1 MTQVFGPY
9 KDRDKWRL
17 IVLAGGKRK
26 SVIAGSLEEADR
38 LKLQL
43 GQAIIESPDRS
54 VGELLPEYEEYLTAE
69 RGSVTAETR
78 RRQLGRVRATDGRRF
93 YTGYES
99 HRQHA

>member
-26 SVIAGSLEEADR
+26 SIIAGSLEEAER

-43 GQAIIESPDRS
+43 GQAIIERM
-54 VGELLPEYEEYLTAE
+54 
-69 RGSVTAETR
+69 
-78 RRQLGRVRATDGRRF
+78 LGGKVLGDSAP
-93 YTGYES
+93 
-99 HRQHA
+99 